1 MQSQKANSAYLG
13 DKFTIPVALLSI
25 PSDSHLCTLHSQHQ
39 LATYIQIQIES
50 QWRTKVGDSL
60 RAISSGLLQCLAQ
73 RLLALWFHHAEA
85 LTPFRCTKGGRERG
99 SRKKDGC
106 LATQKGEDWQS

>member
-39 LATYIQIQIES
+39 LATSIQIQIET
-50 QWRTKVGDSL
+50 QWRTMVGDSL

-73 RLLALWFHHAEA
+73 RLLAPWFHHAEA

-99 SRKKDGC
+99 
-106 LATQKGEDWQS
+106 